1 MPSRADGIHRNNLSK
16 HKKELSTMAQGN
28 FTWQRGDIT
37 GDIYFDYLRP
47 ENQDPVPYLRL
58 YLMID
63 GSPEAK
69 PVKGL
74 RVLVYG
80 TLAELVYGHIQKGSR
95 IGVEGHIQMRSRPN
109 TTTPVFEVVA
119 ERIEF
124 IRNIDYERG
133 KQVIAE
139 LKQRSKRNGSA
150 SSDLEAVKLILET
163 GEYAHDAE

>member
-1 MPSRADGIHRNNLSK
+1 MIKRSLRIK
-16 HKKELSTMAQGN
+16 AQGN

-37 GDIYFDYLRP
+37 GDIYFDHLRP

-80 TLAELVYGHIQKGSR
+80 TLAELVYGHVQKGSR
-95 IGVEGHIQMRSRPN
+95 IGVEGHIQMRNRPN
-109 TTTPVFEVVA
+109 TPTPVFEVVA
-119 ERIEF
+119 ERVEF

-133 KQVIAE
+133 KQVVAE
-139 LKQRSKRNGSA
+139 LKQRGKRNGSA
-150 SSDLEAVKLILET
+150 ASDLEMIRLVFEN

>member
-1 MPSRADGIHRNNLSK
+1 
-16 HKKELSTMAQGN
+16 MAQGN

-37 GDIYFDYLRP
+37 GDIYFDHLRP
-47 ENQDPVPYLRL
+47 QNQDPVPYVRL
-58 YLMID
+58 YLMIN

-80 TLAELVYGHIQKGSR
+80 TLAELVYGHVQKGSR

-139 LKQRSKRNGSA
+139 LKQRGKRNGSA
-150 SSDLEAVKLILET
+150 ASDLEAVKLILET
-163 GEYAHDAE
+163 GELDHDAE

>member
-1 MPSRADGIHRNNLSK
+1 
-16 HKKELSTMAQGN
+16 MAQGN

-37 GDIYFDYLRP
+37 GDIYFDFLHP
-47 ENQDPVPYLRL
+47 ENQEAVPYLRL

-63 GSPEAK
+63 GSPEAR

-80 TLAELVYGHIQKGSR
+80 TLAELVYGHVQKGSR

-109 TTTPVFEVVA
+109 TTTPVFEIVA

-133 KQVIAE
+133 KLVVAE
-139 LKQRSKRNGSA
+139 LKQRSKRNGMGT
-150 SSDLEAVKLILET
+150 SDLEAVNQILESGNYSHD
-163 GEYAHDAE
+163 GE

>member
-1 MPSRADGIHRNNLSK
+1 M
-16 HKKELSTMAQGN
+16 
-28 FTWQRGDIT
+28 
-37 GDIYFDYLRP
+37 
-47 ENQDPVPYLRL
+47 
-58 YLMID
+58 
-63 GSPEAK
+63 
-69 PVKGL
+69 
-74 RVLVYG
+74 
-80 TLAELVYGHIQKGSR
+80 
-95 IGVEGHIQMRSRPN
+95 EGHIQMRSRPN

>member
-1 MPSRADGIHRNNLSK
+1 
-16 HKKELSTMAQGN
+16 MAQGN

-37 GDIYFDYLRP
+37 GDIYFDYLHP
-47 ENQDPVPYLRL
+47 DNQEAVPYLRL

-63 GSPEAK
+63 GCPEAR

-80 TLAELVYGHIQKGSR
+80 TLAELVYGHVQKGSR

-109 TTTPVFEVVA
+109 TTTPVFEIVA

-133 KQVIAE
+133 KLVIAE
-139 LKQRSKRNGSA
+139 LKQRGKRNGPGQ
-150 SSDLEAVKLILET
+150 SDLELVKQILEA
-163 GEYAHDAE
+163 GEYSHDGE

>member
-1 MPSRADGIHRNNLSK
+1 VKVIKELINQKS
-16 HKKELSTMAQGN
+16 KKELPTMAQGN

-47 ENQDPVPYLRL
+47 QNQDPVPYVRL

-80 TLAELVYGHIQKGSR
+80 TLAELVYGHVQKGSR

-139 LKQRSKRNGSA
+139 LKQRGKRNGSA
-150 SSDLEAVKLILET
+150 ASDLEAVKLILET
-163 GEYAHDAE
+163 GELDHDAE

>member
-1 MPSRADGIHRNNLSK
+1 LQYLLEKGD
-16 HKKELSTMAQGN
+16 KKIMAQGN

-47 ENQDPVPYLRL
+47 QNQDPIPYVRL

-63 GSPEAK
+63 GSPESK

-74 RVLVYG
+74 RVLIYG
-80 TLAELVYGHIQKGSR
+80 NLAELVYGHVQKGSR
-95 IGVEGHIQMRSRPN
+95 IGVEGHIQLRYRPN
-109 TTTPVFEVVA
+109 ITTPVFEIVA

-133 KQVIAE
+133 KQMVAE
-139 LKQRSKRNGSA
+139 LKMRGTRNRSIA
-150 SSDLEAVKLILET
+150 DELEIVNQIMEIGALND
-163 GEYAHDAE
+163 DAA